1 MILADIRSIRS
12 IDDLGESNHFFFFF
26 CFLWSCWREK
36 EKQRENPITFA
47 TNTSSS
53 FNTDI
58 PLRRLQDALHGLFL
72 PRLHRVLLLLSAS
85 YSIVNY
91 FSSFT
96 SHPVHIRPSFC
107 VVHVQSNICI
117 AYTKSGTRRKNE
129 NSSPW
134 P

>member
-1 MILADIRSIRS
+1 MILAHIGS
-12 IDDLGESNHFFFFF
+12 IDGYFFAFFGLAGERRKE
-26 CFLWSCWREK
+26 REK
-36 EKQRENPITFA
+36 QKEKPTAFA

-53 FNTDI
+53 FYTDT

-96 SHPVHIRPSFC
+96 SHPVHIHPLIFC
-107 VVHVQSNICI
+107 YSHISQYSHTNIEQRG
-117 AYTKSGTRRKNE
+117 KK
-129 NSSPW
+129 
-134 P
+134 